1 MNNQHDLLSDYNPA
15 DVPIIYPED
24 NIDPIS
30 LEEKLARE
38 REEERLRIAQEEEI
52 KRQHQATLDQQNN
65 LDEAAREREQQRLY
79 EEEKERERQR
89 LEQEQLQNRFGG
101 PDAHSTPPAPDYL
114 TTTST
119 VRPTKRRTNKPQDR
133 ICKLPVDPE
142 LDADEE
148 VGYRFGVTGDSRIEF
163 TDLKEN
169 LKKSY
174 EFTFHFTTSEP
185 DGVLF
190 YAADAR
196 HTDYIALYMINGT
209 VRILTLPPAKD
220 FLTFKL
226 PLSAHSFVQ
235 FGLRIGENVVE
246 TSVQRQQVE
255 RRYL

>member
-1 MNNQHDLLSDYNPA
+1 MFSDYNPVE
-15 DVPIIYPED
+15 VPIIYPED
-24 NIDPIS
+24 NIDPVS
-30 LEEKLARE
+30 LEERLARE

-52 KRQHQATLDQQNN
+52 KRQNQEKLDQQNN

-89 LEQEQLQNRFGG
+89 LEQEHLQNRFGG
-101 PDAHSTPPAPDYL
+101 PDAHSTPTVPDYL

-119 VRPTKRRTNKPQDR
+119 IRPTKRRTNKPQDR
-133 ICKLPVDPE
+133 ICKLPVDPV

-163 TDLKEN
+163 TELKEN

-174 EFTFHFTTSEP
+174 EFSFHFSTAEP

-209 VRILTLPPAKD
+209 VSIFPLCPAKD
-220 FLTFKL
+220 FLTFPISIFSL
-226 PLSAHSFVQ
+226 FIRSIWALD
-235 FGLRIGENVVE
+235 R
-246 TSVQRQQVE
+246 
-255 RRYL
+255 